1 MEEYLNTSIK
11 EIIEK
16 YREVEEILNDYDIG
30 CTACSVANCLL
41 KDVVEIHDLGPEDE
55 RRLLERIAEVLYPGQ
70 KVSIPR
76 IERKAKAGEE
86 RKLSPPTRKSKPLR
100 NTGRLCFFPGLRKWT
115 AILGIYRRNRWILS
129 RESKKSL
136 IEPRR
141 LRPGFR

>member
-1 MEEYLNTSIK
+1 MPAMITGRK
-11 EIIEK
+11 
-16 YREVEEILNDYDIG
+16 RF
-30 CTACSVANCLL
+30 
-41 KDVVEIHDLGPEDE
+41 PEDE

-70 KVSIPR
+70 EVSIPR

-100 NTGRLCFFPGLRKWT
+100 NTSRLCFFPGLQRWT
-115 AILGIYRRNRWILS
+115 AILGIYHRNRWILS

-141 LRPGFR
+141 LRPGFK